1 MNEEIE
7 VADSSPDKDARLWA
21 MLCHLAAL
29 AGIFS
34 YIGFGVVLPFANV
47 LGPLIIWLIKRNESS
62 FVDDQGS
69 EALNFHL
76 TMTIAFVI
84 SVMLMFILIGFI
96 FIMLFIVYDLVM
108 TIIAAVK
115 ANDGNKYRY
124 PYIIRFIK

>member
-34 YIGFGVVLPFANV
+34 YIGFGVILPFANV

-62 FVDDQGS
+62 FVDDQGR
-69 EALNFHL
+69 EALNFQL

-84 SVMLMFILIGFI
+84 SVMLMFILIGFF

>member
-62 FVDDQGS
+62 FVDDQGR
-69 EALNFHL
+69 EALNFQL

-84 SVMLMFILIGFI
+84 SVMLMFILIGFF

>member
-34 YIGFGVVLPFANV
+34 YIGFDFVLPFANV

-62 FVDDQGS
+62 FVDDQGR
-69 EALNFHL
+69 EALNFQL

-84 SVMLMFILIGFI
+84 SVMLMFILIGFF
-96 FIMLFIVYDLVM
+96 FIMLFSVYDLVM